1 MMILDWFKKA
11 GGSVDDSTHKTL
23 NTPRLRKD
31 IAEKM
36 ANWDERSNFTL
47 AGVKNLSRSD
57 LNTLLMCCDFHDKY
71 GDMGGIAYL
80 SKEIMAV
87 LEKYSV

>member
-1 MMILDWFKKA
+1 MMIFDWFKKA
-11 GGSVDDSTHKTL
+11 GFHTDEPEHRTL

-31 IAEKM
+31 IAEKL
-36 ANWDERSNFTL
+36 AGWDERSNFTL
-47 AGVKNLSRSD
+47 AGVGNLSRSD

-71 GDMGGIAYL
+71 GDMGGVAYF

-87 LEKYSV
+87 LDKYSI

>member
-1 MMILDWFKKA
+1 MLIFSLFRMA
-11 GGSVDDSTHKTL
+11 GFHTDESNGKTL

-31 IAEKM
+31 ISDKLSH
-36 ANWDERSNFTL
+36 WDEHSNFTL
-47 AGVKNLSRSD
+47 AGVNNLSRSD

-71 GDMGGIAYL
+71 GDMGGIAYF

-87 LEKYSV
+87 LDKYSV